1 MKKITNLLFASLLL
15 VAGSTSAFAA
25 DAAKNSDAEN
35 FLRPINVQNAYIDTD
50 KKWETR
56 VSFDW
61 ARRSQGLGGARLRQ
75 NSFNLPRVEVR
86 RSFDTPIPTRIG
98 LSQSLNA
105 GVNGLSGAYDNGSFG
120 FGNLGITLEA
130 ALVNKKEF
138 ASTLYF
144 NQQIPFAHSTSL
156 NNALWRPT
164 NGTDAYSFQTGL
176 QTQFDLFTENLK
188 VYSDL
193 GYRYDYFDKDVVG
206 HSFVYSTEAV
216 LDTKTPVNLSL
227 GMLGMTTYDSK
238 TLSSRGAYLG
248 GTDIRLVPGLIIPIG
263 EDKNTQ
269 FRLGFPIGVTNDAA
283 DFGVQASLFAAL

>member
-1 MKKITNLLFASLLL
+1 MKKIKTLLFASLLA
-15 VAGSTSAFAA
+15 VVGSSSVFAA
-25 DAAKNSDAEN
+25 ETKKDSDGEN

-56 VSFDW
+56 VNFDW
-61 ARRSQGLGGARLRQ
+61 ARRSQGLAGARLRQ
-75 NSFNLPRVEVR
+75 NSYNLPRVEFR
-86 RSFDTPIPTRIG
+86 RSFDTAIPTRIG
-98 LSQSLNA
+98 ISESLNA
-105 GVNGLSGAYDNGSFG
+105 GVNGLSGVYDNGSFG

-176 QTQFDLFTENLK
+176 ETQFNLGSNLA

-193 GYRYDYFDKDVVG
+193 GYRFDDYDKDVIG

-216 LDTKTPVNLSL
+216 LDTNTPVNLSL
-227 GMLGMTTYDSK
+227 GMLGMTTYDNK

-263 EDKNTQ
+263 EDKDTQ
-269 FRLGFPIGVTNDAA
+269 FRLGFPIGLTNDAA

>member
-1 MKKITNLLFASLLL
+1 MKKIKSLLLASLLL
-15 VAGSTSAFAA
+15 VAGGAKAFAA
-25 DAAKNSDAEN
+25 DAKSTDSEN
-35 FLRPINVQNAYIDTD
+35 FLRPINVQNAYIDTE

-56 VSFDW
+56 VGFDW

-98 LSQSLNA
+98 ISQSLNA
-105 GVNGLSGAYDNGSFG
+105 GVNSLSGAYDNGSFG
-120 FGNLGITLEA
+120 FGNLGLSLEA

-144 NQQIPFAHSTSL
+144 NQQFPFAHSTSL
-156 NNALWRPT
+156 NNALWRPA

-176 QTQFDLFTENLK
+176 QTQFALGDNLT

-193 GYRYDYFDKDVVG
+193 GYRYDDYDKDVVAQ
-206 HSFVYSTEAV
+206 SFVYSTEAV
-216 LDTKTPVNLSL
+216 LDTNTPINLSM
-227 GMLGMTTYDSK
+227 GMLGMSTYDGKS
-238 TLSSRGAYLG
+238 LSSRGAHLG
-248 GTDIRLVPGLIIPIG
+248 GTDIRLVPGLIIPLG

>member
-1 MKKITNLLFASLLL
+1 MKKIKTLLLASLLA
-15 VAGSTSAFAA
+15 VVGSSSVFAA
-25 DAAKNSDAEN
+25 ETKKDSDSEN

-56 VSFDW
+56 VNFDW
-61 ARRSQGLGGARLRQ
+61 ARRSQGLAGARLRQ
-75 NSFNLPRVEVR
+75 NSFNLPRVELR
-86 RSFDTPIPTRIG
+86 RSFDTAIPTRIG
-98 LSQSLNA
+98 ISESLNA
-105 GVNGLSGAYDNGSFG
+105 GVNGLSGVYDNGSFG

-176 QTQFDLFTENLK
+176 ETQFNLGSNLA

-193 GYRYDYFDKDVVG
+193 GYRFDDYDKDVIG

-216 LDTKTPVNLSL
+216 LDTNTPVNLSL
-227 GMLGMTTYDSK
+227 GMLGMTTYDNK
-238 TLSSRGAYLG
+238 TLSSRGAYLA

-263 EDKNTQ
+263 EDKDTQ
-269 FRLGFPIGVTNDAA
+269 FRLGFPIGLTNDAA